1 MVCYNLLL
9 LDSRGLRYDEDGR
22 GMCVKSLKAIL
33 FLNRGFKLLILIS
46 FYSKNIV
53 VILDTQ
59 ATQYY
64 SLIILDS
71 RFSVEEKLSNW
82 WHSNSSRSGGPGAN
96 DVQYWHH
103 YWYSILHRPL
113 CRCCCTKYI
122 RMKNYSYSCKSINI
136 YHICQVIL
144 TDLT

>member
-22 GMCVKSLKAIL
+22 GMCVESLKAIL

-71 RFSVEEKLSNW
+71 RFF
-82 WHSNSSRSGGPGAN
+82 SRGKVIELVTQQQLA
-96 DVQYWHH
+96 
-103 YWYSILHRPL
+103 
-113 CRCCCTKYI
+113 I
-122 RMKNYSYSCKSINI
+122 RR
-136 YHICQVIL
+136 
-144 TDLT
+144 TRRE